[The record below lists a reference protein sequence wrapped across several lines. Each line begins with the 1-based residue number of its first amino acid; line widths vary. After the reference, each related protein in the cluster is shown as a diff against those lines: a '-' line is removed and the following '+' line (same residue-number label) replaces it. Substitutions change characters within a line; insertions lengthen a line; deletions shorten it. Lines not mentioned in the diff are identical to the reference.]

1 DNGYVGLIAKNPL
14 HEKWD
19 NHILSSELY
28 DLNYLA
34 DFVNLEQLPRN
45 QHVSGLGRNCTLFDI
60 VRIWAYKAIREHSD
74 SYYAE
79 WEAEVLTRALHANT
93 AFSSPLEYQEVKQTA
108 RSIAKWVWRN
118 HGSAEFQANFSAKQ
132 AKKGRKGGLKSD
144 SSQGGKARSQQY
156 SDMRHE
162 ALKLHLQGMKQIDI
176 AKQLNV
182 SDRTIRTWIKN
193 RKVQA

>member
-1 DNGYVGLIAKNPL
+1 MK
-14 HEKWD
+14 KW
-19 NHILSSELY
+19 LW
-28 DLNYLA
+28 
-34 DFVNLEQLPRN
+34 QN
-45 QHVSGLGRNCTLFDI
+45 Q
-60 VRIWAYKAIREHSD
+60 
-74 SYYAE
+74 
-79 WEAEVLTRALHANT
+79 
-93 AFSSPLEYQEVKQTA
+93 
-108 RSIAKWVWRN
+108 
-118 HGSAEFQANFSAKQ
+118 GSAKFQENFTKKQ